1 MIRFSGKLMRMDASK
16 THSVVIIEDDERI
29 RNHLIEA
36 VSGHSA
42 FCLQAAVGTVAEARL
57 LLSNAPRVVLVDLG
71 LPDGSG
77 IDLISEFYDPDGR
90 TEFMVITVF
99 GDSAHVIPA
108 LEAGATGYLTK
119 TTAIQDIAPAMIQMI
134 NGGAPISPAIAKQM
148 LRRFQPVQKVNSD
161 ISLTNKENEVLQLL
175 AKGFNH
181 PEVSDIMD
189 ISYHTLVVHVK
200 HIYKKLAVK
209 TRAEAIYE
217 AAKIGLIQR
226 PAQGDN

>member
-1 MIRFSGKLMRMDASK
+1 MHMHSSK
-16 THSVVIIEDDERI
+16 IHSVVIIEDDERI
-29 RNHLIEA
+29 RKHLIEA
-36 VSGHSA
+36 VRGHSA
-42 FCLQAAVGTVAEARL
+42 LRLQAAVGTVGEARL
-57 LLSNAPRVVLVDLG
+57 VLKKAPRVVLVDLG

-99 GDSAHVIPA
+99 GDGGHVIPA

-119 TTAIQDIAPAMIQMI
+119 TTDMKDIAPAIMQMI
-134 NGGAPISPAIAKQM
+134 DGGAPISPAIAKQM
-148 LRRFQPVQKVNSD
+148 LRRFQPARKVGSD
-161 ISLTNKENEVLQLL
+161 ISLTKKEDKVLQLL
-175 AKGFNH
+175 TKGFNH
-181 PEVSDIMD
+181 SEAAELLG

-217 AAKIGLIQR
+217 ATKIGLIQR
-226 PAQGDN
+226 P

>member
-1 MIRFSGKLMRMDASK
+1 MRMDKSK

-29 RNHLIEA
+29 RDHLIEA

-42 FCLQAAVGTVAEARL
+42 LLLQAAVGTVAEARL
-57 LLSNAPRVVLVDLG
+57 ALSKAPRVALVDLG

-77 IDLISEFYDPDGR
+77 IDLISEFYDPGGR

-119 TTAIQDIAPAMIQMI
+119 TTSMQDIAPEIMQMI
-134 NGGAPISPAIAKQM
+134 DGGAPISPAIAKQM
-148 LRRFQPVQKVNSD
+148 LRRFQPARKIDSD
-161 ISLTNKENEVLQLL
+161 IFLTKKEDEVLQLL

-181 PEVSDIMD
+181 SEVAELLG

-200 HIYKKLAVK
+200 HIYKKLAVRS
-209 TRAEAIYE
+209 RAEAIFE

-226 PAQGDN
+226 PDQADS